1 MDRISDNTVVV
12 LLGAL
17 LVAGLM
23 RALMTAG
30 F

>member
-12 LLGAL
+12 LLGAF
-17 LVAGLM
+17 LVAGLV
-23 RALMTAG
+23 RALMTAA